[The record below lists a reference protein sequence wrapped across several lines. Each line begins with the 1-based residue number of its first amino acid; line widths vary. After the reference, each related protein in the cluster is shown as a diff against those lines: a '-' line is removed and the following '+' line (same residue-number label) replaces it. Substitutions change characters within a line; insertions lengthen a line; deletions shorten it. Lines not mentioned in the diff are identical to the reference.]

1 MALTQA
7 QASTLLSRLGFRVNT
22 NARYV
27 QAVRNFQK
35 AWNLGSA
42 LSVDGQKGPKTDAAL
57 LLSESR
63 RAHRL
68 GTASAHFSFSEV
80 VCKCG
85 GRYADCQRIWTP
97 RAVFA
102 SLEASRARVAH
113 SISVT
118 SGCRCPNYNASV
130 GGASNSM
137 HKYGLAIDWT
147 GPDKDVTRSWHIW
160 RGIGYGSHSDHS
172 LHTDLRPTSTTTNP
186 MTWIYPGW

>member
-1 MALTQA
+1 MALTRA

-22 NARYV
+22 AGNYTQSV
-27 QAVRNFQK
+27 KNFQK
-35 AWNLGSA
+35 GWNLGAA
-42 LSVDGQKGPKTDAAL
+42 LVVDGLIGAHTDAAL

-63 RAHRL
+63 RVHGL

-80 VCKCG
+80 LCKCG

-102 SLEASRARVAH
+102 SLEASRVRVGH
-113 SISVT
+113 SIGVT

-130 GGASNSM
+130 GGASDSR
-137 HKYGLAIDWT
+137 HKYGDAIDWS
-147 GPDKDVTRSWHIW
+147 GPDKDITRSWHIW
-160 RGIGYGSHSDHS
+160 HGIGYGAHSDHS
-172 LHTDLRPTSTTTNP
+172 LHTDLRPTSTVTNP